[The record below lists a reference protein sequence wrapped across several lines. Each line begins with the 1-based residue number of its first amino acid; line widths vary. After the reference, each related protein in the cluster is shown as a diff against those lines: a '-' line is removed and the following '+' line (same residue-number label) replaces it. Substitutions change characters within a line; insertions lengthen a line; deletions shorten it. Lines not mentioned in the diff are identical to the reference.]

1 MEAMFLTDQSELR
14 KVYGWKDEDD
24 RCQVTGQVHIRSSQ
38 LGARNRSH
46 GIQFDF

>member
-1 MEAMFLTDQSELR
+1 MFLTDQSELR

-38 LGARNRSH
+38 LGSRNRSH